1 MTPRVLQSLGGGLCR
16 PRDRPP
22 GRSRDVSDPTRRA
35 AFLTPA
41 PVRGSLTSRL
51 LSPNGQRIR
60 HAVASCFAPANRAR
74 HSPRRSSRQTPRFR
88 TKFEGSFL
96 REKECRMPLIKPRTR
111 GKQIVRHIARLDRE
125 NAETLHAYA
134 AFLGESTDYVLNQVI
149 DTVLAKDKDFVKWR
163 ADHAHS
169 HLPSAASRPRRNRG
183 MTARHSVSAV
193 VPPSAVPVSMSMS

>member
-1 MTPRVLQSLGGGLCR
+1 MTPRVVQSLGGGLCR

-22 GRSRDVSDPTRRA
+22 GRSRDVSDPTRGA

-41 PVRGSLTSRL
+41 PVSGSLTSRL

-60 HAVASCFAPANRAR
+60 HAIASCFAPPDRAR
-74 HSPRRSSRQTPRFR
+74 YSTGRSSRKTRHFW
-88 TKFEGSFL
+88 TDIESSFL
-96 REKECRMPLIKPRTR
+96 REEDCRMPLIKPRTR

-149 DTVLAKDKDFVKWR
+149 DTVLAKDKEFVKWR

-169 HLPSAASRPRRNRG
+169 HLPSAASRPRRNRT
-183 MTARHSVSAV
+183 MTGRHSVAAM
-193 VPPSAVPVSMSMS
+193 VPPSSGPASMSVS